1 MSLRRVV
8 FWTHLLVGAGAGLV
22 IAMMAVTGVI
32 LTYEAQLNR
41 WAIRDYRSS
50 PEQEDAV
57 PLRLD
62 ELVEQVGGA
71 QGAARVAS
79 VALRRDP
86 LDPALVR
93 FDDRSS
99 GYFDR
104 FNGEFRGDGNTR
116 MRGFLR
122 TVMYWH
128 RWFALDGEF
137 RIVGR
142 TVTAASNLGFLFLLV
157 SGIYIWWP
165 SARSWPAWRQVLWFR
180 RGLRGRARN
189 FNWHSVIGFWAAVPL
204 AVIVG
209 SGATISYRWAGDL
222 VYRIVGEDPPI
233 QSSRQAPQG
242 EDGEPEV
249 PPAPVTHRAGLQV
262 LMEKAVAGIPDWRT
276 VTVAVPDSLGEPASI
291 AVDRGTGRQPSK
303 SERLLFDQHTGDFVG
318 RAGYPTESRGLKV
331 RRWLRFAHTGEIYG
345 VVGQTVAGV
354 VSLGVTVM
362 VWTGLAMSWRRF
374 FASAGR
380 S

>member
-1 MSLRRVV
+1 
-8 FWTHLLVGAGAGLV
+8 
-22 IAMMAVTGVI
+22 MA
-32 LTYEAQLNR
+32 
-41 WAIRDYRSS
+41 
-50 PEQEDAV
+50 
-57 PLRLD
+57 
-62 ELVEQVGGA
+62 GA

-93 FDDRSS
+93 FDDRSG

-104 FNGEFRGDGNTR
+104 FNAEFRGDGNTR
-116 MRGFLR
+116 TRRFLR
-122 TVMYWH
+122 TVLYWH
-128 RWFALDGEF
+128 RWFALEGEF

-165 SARSWPAWRQVLWFR
+165 SRRSWPAWRQVLWFR

-189 FNWHSVIGFWAAVPL
+189 FNWHAVIGFWAALPL
-204 AVIVG
+204 AVIVA

-222 VYRIVGEDPPI
+222 VYRVVGEDPPT

-242 EDGEPEV
+242 QDGEPSV
-249 PPAPVTHRAGLQV
+249 SPDAGAQRADLQV
-262 LMEKAVAGIPDWRT
+262 LVEKAVAGTPDWRT
-276 VTVAVPDSLGEPASI
+276 VTVGIPDSLGEPASI

-303 SERLLFDQHTGDFVG
+303 TDRLQFDQLTGDFVG
-318 RAGYPTESRGLKV
+318 RAGYSTESRGQKA

-345 VVGQTVAGV
+345 VIGQTIAGV

-374 FASAGR
+374 FSSAGR
-380 S
+380 R